1 MFFVRFLLTDL
12 RGVSIWLSH
21 RPRRVGGWSVL
32 QHEWFGMGFFDRNVE
47 RRPFSTADRKLGA
60 RRWVSNPRDS
70 VSFMMNTS
78 SLRHLDR
85 NHLLRDFSALVD
97 RERRD
102 TATLLAYIAEIDR
115 RKLYLEHACPSM
127 FAFCTTRFHMSGAMA
142 AKRIR
147 AGRAAYAF
155 PCIFDMVACGEL
167 HLSGVHQLA
176 AHLTEDNHKVV
187 LKRAK
192 HKSMREIERLIAEL
206 SPKPD
211 VPASIRALPIR
222 KTEDRLP
229 VETAPASAPS
239 AQPSRALPSSA
250 TPPSRAV
257 PLSPR
262 RYKLQV
268 TIGEETREKLSELQ
282 DLLSHQ
288 IPDGDPAKIVERAL
302 DALLTETKK
311 RKAALTNRPHRA
323 QKKSGSKTRAI
334 PAQARREVFE
344 RDEGRCAFVDT
355 EGRRCSSTW
364 QVEFHHRI
372 PYARG
377 GTHDIGNIELR
388 CRAHNQYEAELE
400 YGALFME
407 TRRHSRSAHGRSG

>member
-1 MFFVRFLLTDL
+1 M
-12 RGVSIWLSH
+12 GAM
-21 RPRRVGGWSVL
+21 
-32 QHEWFGMGFFDRNVE
+32 QHEWFAAGLCDSNFRQ
-47 RRPFSTADRKLGA
+47 RPFLTVDRKLGA
-60 RRWVSNPRDS
+60 RRWVLNPRDS
-70 VSFMMNTS
+70 VSFMKHTS
-78 SLRHLDR
+78 SLRHLDKQ
-85 NHLLRDFSALVD
+85 HLLRDFSALVEKD
-97 RERRD
+97 RRD

-127 FAFCTTRFHMSGAMA
+127 FAFCTTRFHMSEAIA

-176 AHLTEDNHKVV
+176 AHLTEDNHKEV
-187 LKRAK
+187 LNRAK
-192 HKSMREIERLIAEL
+192 HRSMREIERLIAEIA
-206 SPKPD
+206 PRPD

-222 KTEDRLP
+222 KTEGRLAID
-229 VETAPASAPS
+229 TAAESPTSPQPSKAVPASVKPTS
-239 AQPSRALPSSA
+239 H
-250 TPPSRAV
+250 TT

-268 TIGEETREKLSELQ
+268 TIGQETRDKLCELQ

-288 IPDGDPAKIVERAL
+288 IPDGDAAKIVEWAL

-311 RKAALTNRPHRA
+311 RKAALTNGPHRT
-323 QKKSGSKTRAI
+323 QKKSGRKTRAI
-334 PAQARREVFE
+334 PAQARREVFN

-355 EGRRCSSTW
+355 KGRRCASTW

-377 GTHDIGNIELR
+377 GTHDTGNIELR

-400 YGALFME
+400 YGSLFME
-407 TRRHSRSAHGRSG
+407 TRRHSASRGARTG